1 MQTWFQKE
9 IIFQMS
15 NTAKSDRVLY
25 QVFTIVK
32 KIKNNLQSGPTCKEL
47 EIHHTC
53 PYSNKK
59 AEEKKWKSTTLLKL
73 IRELKPEG
81 KPLPWKLQ
89 RQVDTENHTVQEAKP
104 GKINLQLEPVSVGTL

>member
-1 MQTWFQKE
+1 
-9 IIFQMS
+9 MS

-59 AEEKKWKSTTLLKL
+59 AEEKK
-73 IRELKPEG
+73 
-81 KPLPWKLQ
+81 
-89 RQVDTENHTVQEAKP
+89 
-104 GKINLQLEPVSVGTL
+104 